1 MLAYVKDERD
11 DLFYL
16 VLSLKCVCFYAV
28 LNREGQKEVHKFL
41 EGYSGS
47 DHLRVLSRKQHILA
61 GIYFAQG
68 VFSLTLSHA
77 ARE

>member
-1 MLAYVKDERD
+1 MLAYVEDERD
-11 DLFYL
+11 DLFYV
-16 VLSLKCVCFYAV
+16 VLSLKCV
-28 LNREGQKEVHKFL
+28 LDREGQKEEHKFL

-47 DHLRVLSRKQHILA
+47 DHLRVLYRKQHILA

-68 VFSLTLSHA
+68 GFSLTLSHA